1 MKKKILLVGAMMVLV
16 ALAAVGVTMAYLTS
30 TDKATNTF
38 TVGNVAITLDEAKV
52 DDNGQAITGEGA
64 ERVKENSYKL
74 MPGLTYDKDPMVT
87 VTSTDDCYVRMFV
100 AVSDMTKLKAAFP
113 DKKYYAN
120 EDTANG
126 VFLLEKL
133 ITGWNSSYWKASGYN
148 GGVYEFRHNN
158 AVGAGKMDELFTKVV
173 IPGDVTNDQLANLNQ
188 VKIKIVAQAIQAD
201 GFIDASDAFSKAPA
215 VTVDFN

>member
-30 TDKATNTF
+30 TDEATNTF
-38 TVGNVAITLDEAKV
+38 TVGNVAITLNEAKV
-52 DDNGQAITGEGA
+52 DDDGQAIEGEGA
-64 ERVKENSYKL
+64 ERVKANSYKL

-100 AVSDMTKLKAAFP
+100 AVSDMAKLKAAFP

-133 ITGWNSSYWKASGYN
+133 ISGWNSSYWVASGYN
-148 GGVYEFRHNN
+148 NGVYEFRHNI
-158 AVGAGKMDELFTKVV
+158 AVGAGAMDALFTNVV

-201 GFIDASDAFSKAPA
+201 GFVDANDAFSKAPA